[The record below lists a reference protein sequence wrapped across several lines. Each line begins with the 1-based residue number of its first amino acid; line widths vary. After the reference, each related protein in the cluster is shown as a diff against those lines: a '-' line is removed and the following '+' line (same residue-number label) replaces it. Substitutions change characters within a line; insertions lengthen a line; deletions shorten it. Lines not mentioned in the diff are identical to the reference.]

1 MKLFRKTLIS
11 VLMMGLA
18 LAACTTPPTE
28 MMSAAED
35 AVLRAENDAD
45 AVSYAGGTLLRARE
59 ALGLMRT
66 EADAKRYEAA
76 RNYASE
82 ASAAAEKA
90 IADGKTGAARARE
103 EAAALVNSLGS
114 PLAETAAALGTARD
128 IPGIALDYEALS
140 ADVDEARRSYDDARK
155 SLADNNYG
163 ETVIKCQRVR
173 SLLADVNGK
182 IFSAVQEVGRKQ

>member
-1 MKLFRKTLIS
+1 
-11 VLMMGLA
+11 
-18 LAACTTPPTE
+18 

-45 AVSYAGGTLLRARE
+45 AVTYAAGTLLRARE